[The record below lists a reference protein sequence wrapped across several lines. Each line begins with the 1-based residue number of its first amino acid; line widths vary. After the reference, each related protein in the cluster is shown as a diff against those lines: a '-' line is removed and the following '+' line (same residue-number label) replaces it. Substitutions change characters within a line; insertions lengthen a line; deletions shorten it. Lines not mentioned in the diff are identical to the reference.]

1 VVFAPPTPS
10 FLSPLPFPLPLPLP
24 PPPPLGVHS
33 GCGRQPAVFFC
44 APQARAGLWDQSGFE
59 WDRVTPVSLSG
70 ARGPDRFRTG
80 PARQPVR
87 FRIGPAR
94 QPLKRAKSSFE
105 LDRRP
110 AGGFGSLVSKRVG
123 PVSNLPRWALL
134 LFGGC
139 RFRSRPAAPC
149 CGPVPNLTR
158 GDRSAAAVGCRSGS
172 KLDRWLR
179 VSVWSK
185 DVFIDQGRRLGARK

>member
-1 VVFAPPTPS
+1 MGILGAVVFAAPTTQPPPS
-10 FLSPLPFPLPLPLP
+10 FLSPLPFPL

-33 GCGRQPAVFFC
+33 GCGRQPAGFFC

-94 QPLKRAKSSFE
+94 QPATEAGQVQFRTGPKTGGGVSAVWFLNGSVRFRTCP
-105 LDRRP
+105 LDS
-110 AGGFGSLVSKRVG
+110 AAVWGLSVSKSTG
-123 PVSNLPRWALL
+123 CTLL
-134 LFGGC
+134 
-139 RFRSRPAAPC
+139 
-149 CGPVPNLTR
+149 
-158 GDRSAAAVGCRSGS
+158 RSGS
-172 KLDRWLR
+172 ELDQGDRFCR
-179 VSVWSK
+179 CGGVSVR
-185 DVFIDQGRRLGARK
+185 FQT